1 MNEEEFIIL
10 AFLRAS
16 PESYFA
22 RREIARRA
30 VKRKVYEEDPHW
42 ADAALVA
49 LLDKKLIEQ
58 DQTGLYRLKKEDLL
72 SRKEEEAQ

>member
-1 MNEEEFIIL
+1 MNEEELIIL
-10 AFLRAS
+10 AFLRVS
-16 PESYFA
+16 PETYFA

-58 DQTGLYRLKKEDLL
+58 DQTGLYRLKKEDILG
-72 SRKEEEAQ
+72 RREEEAK